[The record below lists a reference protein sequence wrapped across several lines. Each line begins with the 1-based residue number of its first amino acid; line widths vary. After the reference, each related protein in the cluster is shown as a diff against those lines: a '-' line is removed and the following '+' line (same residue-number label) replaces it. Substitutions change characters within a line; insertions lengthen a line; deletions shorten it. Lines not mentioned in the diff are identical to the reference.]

1 MKILVLGDVMGPSGV
16 KAIKERLP
24 KIINDKK
31 VDFVVV
37 NGENAADDGVGIS
50 KKNSDDIFSSG
61 ADVITSGNHI
71 WDQKET
77 MEFIENE
84 KRLLRPENSLK
95 PVPGEGYGIFK
106 SKNNKKVAV
115 INLMANVYMKK
126 SEDVFE
132 TAKKFIEKVK
142 LKENADFIIVDM
154 HGETTSE
161 KMAMA
166 YFFDGK
172 VTILVGTHTHVP
184 TSDYRVMEKGTAYQT
199 DIGMCGDYNSVI
211 GMNRDNSLNKFLRDS
226 STKKHFPALGEA
238 TISGLLVTAD
248 EKTGLA
254 IEAKPIIL
262 GGVLQQKF

>member
-1 MKILVLGDVMGPSGV
+1 MGPSGV

-24 KIINDKK
+24 KLINDIK

-50 KKNSDDIFSSG
+50 KKNSDDIFNSG
-61 ADVITSGNHI
+61 TDVITSGNHI

-115 INLMANVYMKK
+115 INLMANVFMKK

-142 LKENADFIIVDM
+142 LKEHADFIIVDM

-184 TSDYRVMEKGTAYQT
+184 TSDHRVMEKGTAYQT

-211 GMNRDNSLNKFLRDS
+211 GMNKENSLKRFFKSKDA
-226 STKKHFPALGEA
+226 TAHFPAEGEA
-238 TISGLLVTAD
+238 TLSGIIIEGD
-248 EKTGLA
+248 HKTGLA
-254 IEAKPIIL
+254 RKITRIIE
-262 GGVLQQKF
+262 GGSLIK

>member
-84 KRLLRPENSLK
+84 KRLLRPENSIK

-115 INLMANVYMKK
+115 INLMANVFMKK

-132 TAKKFIEKVK
+132 TAKRFIEKVK
-142 LKENADFIIVDM
+142 LKENADFIVVDL

-172 VTILVGTHTHVP
+172 
-184 TSDYRVMEKGTAYQT
+184 
-199 DIGMCGDYNSVI
+199 GDYSSRNTYTCTNIRPQSY
-211 GMNRDNSLNKFLRDS
+211 GKRYSLPN
-226 STKKHFPALGEA
+226 
-238 TISGLLVTAD
+238 
-248 EKTGLA
+248 
-254 IEAKPIIL
+254 
-262 GGVLQQKF
+262 

>member
-1 MKILVLGDVMGPSGV
+1 MGPSGV

-24 KIINDKK
+24 KLINDNK

-50 KKNSDDIFSSG
+50 KKNSEDIFSSG

-77 MEFIENE
+77 MEFIKNE

-115 INLMANVYMKK
+115 INLMANVFMKK

-132 TAKKFIEKVK
+132 TAKQFIKKVK
-142 LKENADFIIVDM
+142 LKEHADYIVIDI

-166 YFFDGK
+166 YLFDGK
-172 VTILVGTHTHVP
+172 ATILIGTHTHVP
-184 TSDYRVMEKGTAYQT
+184 TSDHRIMEKGTAYQT

-211 GMNRDNSLNKFLRDS
+211 GMNRDNSLNKFLKES
-226 STKKHFPALGEA
+226 STKKHFPALGKA
-238 TISGLLVTAD
+238 TISGVLVTAD

-254 IEAKPIIL
+254 LKIQQIII
-262 GGVLQQKF
+262 GGALQERF